1 MRLITVVLLL
11 FLVPIFGL
19 GQHTIS
25 GKIVDEL
32 GLPIYLASVQIEET
46 EDITYTDY
54 EGNFTISS
62 ERKFHWKILIK
73 SQGYKPETYF
83 VLSGGKTGD
92 IVIAYND
99 EMRELLGG
107 N

>member
-1 MRLITVVLLL
+1 MLLL
-11 FLVPIFGL
+11 SLVPIFGI

-32 GLPIYLASVQIEET
+32 GLPVYLASVQIEET
-46 EDITYTDY
+46 ETITYTDFD
-54 EGNFTISS
+54 GSFTLKSD
-62 ERKFHWKILIK
+62 RKFHWKIKIN

-83 VLSGGKTGD
+83 VLSGGRTGD
-92 IVIAYND
+92 IVIEYDDA
-99 EMRELLGG
+99 MRELLGV